1 VDGGIAGRPGCAKL
15 AAEDQRLEVGMAAEP
30 KHSEAGQP
38 ERRTKRSRARV
49 VKPGRMPV
57 SEFAFDRAG
66 AGSPFGDDLV
76 FPLPVD
82 SLHYDHPEPENDEAE
97 QV

>member
-1 VDGGIAGRPGCAKL
+1 
-15 AAEDQRLEVGMAAEP
+15 MAAEP
-30 KHSEAGQP
+30 K
-38 ERRTKRSRARV
+38 KRSRSKV

-76 FPLPVD
+76 FPMPVD
-82 SLHYDHPEPENDEAE
+82 MVRYEHPEVEPDEVE
-97 QV
+97 QA